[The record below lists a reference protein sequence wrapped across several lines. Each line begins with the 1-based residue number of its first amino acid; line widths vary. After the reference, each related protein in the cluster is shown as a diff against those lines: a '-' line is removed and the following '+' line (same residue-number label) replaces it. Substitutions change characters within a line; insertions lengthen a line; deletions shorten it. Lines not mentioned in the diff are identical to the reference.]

1 MALISKNKSLAIFQT
16 LRFDKPVAAG
26 LMTIAGEYIGN
37 DAFSFSGMRA
47 ALTICLIVAFSFAIN
62 DLSDAPADKVNS
74 PGRPLPSARVSKLDV
89 VLTALLLC
97 LSGLALSVTL
107 GLNLFLFTILLIA
120 ASVSYSF
127 WLKGTILVGNAL
139 VALMIA
145 SVLIFGAMAAG
156 EVTSGVLI
164 AFGLA
169 FSFVFCQEILAT
181 IRDEKGDRIA
191 GVKTMAVVL
200 GRSKSLFVFKAVA
213 LLVAP
218 LSIMPWVFGVASKP
232 YLVTAVLCASL
243 PILTVAL
250 ITRSHSDEA
259 VYKAL
264 TVMRYTSIIAFVP
277 ILLLR

>member
-1 MALISKNKSLAIFQT
+1 MAFFSQNKILVIFQT
-16 LRFDKPVAAG
+16 LRFDKPLAAG
-26 LMTIAGEYIGN
+26 LLTIVGEYIGN
-37 DAFSFSGMRA
+37 DAFSFSGFRA

-62 DLSDAPADKVNS
+62 DLSDAPADKVNN
-74 PGRPLPSARVSKLDV
+74 PGRPIPSARISRRSVFI
-89 VLTALLLC
+89 TALVLC
-97 LSGLALSVTL
+97 LSGLALAATL
-107 GLNLFLFTILLIA
+107 GSSLFLFTVLLVI
-120 ASVSYSF
+120 ASVSYSY
-127 WLKGTILVGNAL
+127 WLKGTILLGNAL
-139 VALMIA
+139 VACMIA

-200 GRSKSLFVFKAVA
+200 GRSRSLFVFKAVA

-218 LSIMPWVFGVASKP
+218 LSIAPWVFGVASKP
-232 YLVTAVLCASL
+232 YLIAAVMCASL
-243 PILTVAL
+243 PIVTVAF
-250 ITRSHSDEA
+250 ITRSHSDGA

-264 TVMRYTSIIAFVP
+264 TVMRYTSVIAFVP